1 METKE
6 INIEVLTDEAMKL
19 LRVGIDELYATLGGQ
34 LLSRNLP
41 SRTAGIITYLSAV
54 RSASEATFLFHEL
67 PSGLGFSEWAKGFN
81 TIYEEL
87 REDGIRFL
95 REAKT
100 DLQKAIC
107 NEEMLR
113 LSGEISRSS
122 MQIIILVVGA
132 TLRMPR
138 EFDPVA
144 VTIANLLVKIGL
156 QNFCR
161 QSSEADTARPV
172 IEKKPQ
178 TLSKNI

>member
-6 INIEVLTDEAMKL
+6 LNIEVLTDEAMKL

-41 SRTAGIITYLSAV
+41 SRTAGIVSYLSAV
-54 RSASEATFLFHEL
+54 RSASEATLLFHEL
-67 PSGLGFSEWAKGFN
+67 PSGLSFPEWANGFN
-81 TIYEEL
+81 KIYEEL
-87 REDGIRFL
+87 RKDGIRFL
-95 REAKT
+95 GETKSE
-100 DLQKAIC
+100 LQKAIC

-113 LSGEISRSS
+113 LSGEITRSS

-161 QSSEADTARPV
+161 QSSEAEAVVPV
-172 IEKKPQ
+172 IEKKLKP
-178 TLSKNI
+178 L